1 MVGMDSVAHIE
12 GNQRWYEISELKNG
26 DLPSVVH
33 YTGVKPW
40 GMIANNRFREVWWF
54 YNLLEWS
61 DILLRKDI
69 INRSFKEL
77 VYGPKAHTAILTA
90 SCEMEHVE
98 YLIENLPEVH
108 FLY

>member
-54 YNLLEWS
+54 L
-61 DILLRKDI
+61 
-69 INRSFKEL
+69 
-77 VYGPKAHTAILTA
+77 
-90 SCEMEHVE
+90 
-98 YLIENLPEVH
+98 
-108 FLY
+108 